1 MCDLPL
7 CSETAPMVREV
18 APTLD
23 DVLPPLPRPGFKSDL
38 HLSLELVARV
48 VLALRPRPRPR
59 AGLTTLR
66 PSVA

>member
-18 APTLD
+18 APALA
-23 DVLPPLPRPGFKSDL
+23 LQPRPLPGFKPDL

-48 VLALRPRPRPR
+48 ALALRPRPRPC
-59 AGLTTLR
+59 AGLTTLW
-66 PSVA
+66 PSVV

>member
-1 MCDLPL
+1 MKVCDLPL
-7 CSETAPMVREV
+7 CSERAPMVREV

-38 HLSLELVARV
+38 HLSLELLARV
-48 VLALRPRPRPR
+48 ALALQPRPC
-59 AGLTTLR
+59 AGLTTLW